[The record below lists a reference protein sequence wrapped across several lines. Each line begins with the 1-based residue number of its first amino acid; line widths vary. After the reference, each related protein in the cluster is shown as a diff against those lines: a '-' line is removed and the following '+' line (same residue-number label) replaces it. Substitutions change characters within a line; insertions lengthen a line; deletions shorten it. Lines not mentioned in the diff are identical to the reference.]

1 MSRLDALLDD
11 LERSFADL
19 QGAINGLTH
28 EQLVRPFEGEW
39 SVRDVLGHIIGW
51 HHEMDDALER
61 IARGERPVPEGVDY
75 SDSDAWNAR
84 FAETWRNASPEAVV
98 AELPVSKNLF
108 VGAARKVPD
117 EKFEEGRAAYR
128 ILTGTGTEHYA
139 EHSPRIRAWRKS
151 EGI

>member
-1 MSRLDALLDD
+1 MSRLDALLED
-11 LERSFADL
+11 LEQSFADL
-19 QGAINGLTH
+19 QDAIEGLTH
-28 EQLVRPFEGEW
+28 EQLIRTFEGEW

-61 IARGERPVPEGVDY
+61 IARGERSVPEDIDY

-84 FAETWRNASPEAVV
+84 FARTWRNASPEAVV
-98 AELPVSKNLF
+98 AELTASKDLF
-108 VGAARKVPD
+108 VEAARHVPD
-117 EKFEEGRAAYR
+117 ERFEDGRAAHR

-139 EHSPRIRAWRKS
+139 EHTPAVRAWRMR